1 MSNASSTVSASFS
14 NVQIYKRISY
24 ENYKPQ
30 YASDFVRTV
39 AGTGTTLINNVFTVP
54 SHFTN
59 YCFCN
64 IGAPL
69 YNICISFDAN
79 TRQLFNFT
87 FFANSTGQGQA
98 VRIECRNGSSG
109 AFFGTSSWGATS
121 FISLLSNWYNNVSAN
136 TWHNISI
143 SITSTGSVSLSIDGS
158 VLLQN
163 SFIAT
168 NYGTYIGFLGD
179 GANDYSTIK
188 NFMIELLR

>member
-14 NVQIYKRISY
+14 NAQMYKRISY

-30 YASDFVRTV
+30 YASDFVWTL

-54 SHFTN
+54 GHFTN

-64 IGAPL
+64 VGAPL
-69 YNICISFDAN
+69 YNRRISFDAN
-79 TRQLFNFT
+79 TRQLFDFA
-87 FFANSTGQGQA
+87 FFSNSLGQGQ
-98 VRIECRNGSSG
+98 VLRVETRNAPGFFLSSS
-109 AFFGTSSWGATS
+109 AWAATS
-121 FISLLSNWYNNVSAN
+121 FVAALSDIYTHISAN

-143 SITSTGSVSLSIDGS
+143 SINSAGSVSLTIDGS

-163 SFIAT
+163 SFIVT

-179 GANDYSTIK
+179 GASDYSTIK